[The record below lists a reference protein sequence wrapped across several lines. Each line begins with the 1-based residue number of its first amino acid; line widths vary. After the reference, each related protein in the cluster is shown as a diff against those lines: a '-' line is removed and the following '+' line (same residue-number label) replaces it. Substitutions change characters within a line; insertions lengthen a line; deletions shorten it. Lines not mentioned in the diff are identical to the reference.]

1 MGDPKPGFFTEI
13 LLLQSAETVKKPG
26 FLVSKMRVG
35 LFSGPNAF
43 CQITIAC
50 QLPPASAD
58 FRLEPALLSP
68 FPQQLFVDR

>member
-1 MGDPKPGFFTEI
+1 MGGPKPGFFTKI

-26 FLVSKMRVG
+26 FLVSKVRAG
-35 LFSGPNAF
+35 LYSGPNAF

-50 QLPPASAD
+50 QPPPASAD
-58 FRLEPALLSP
+58 FRLESALLSP

>member
-1 MGDPKPGFFTEI
+1 MGAPKPGFFTKI

-26 FLVSKMRVG
+26 FLVSKVGVG
-35 LFSGPNAF
+35 LFSGPNAL

-50 QLPPASAD
+50 QPPPASAD
-58 FRLEPALLSP
+58 FRLESALLSP

>member
-1 MGDPKPGFFTEI
+1 MGRRKPGFFTKI
-13 LLLQSAETVKKPG
+13 LLLQSAEMVKKPG
-26 FLVSKMRVG
+26 FFVSRVPPG
-35 LFSGPNAF
+35 LFYLPNAF

-50 QLPPASAD
+50 QPPPASAD